1 MKKTNIII
9 IAFAALSLTG
19 CKSLYGNYERPDVK
33 TSGIV
38 RDPVDDKAALAG
50 SSDFGNLPWRS
61 VFTDPQLQT
70 LIEKALENNPD
81 LLNAALNID
90 IAEQQLRASKLAF
103 LPSVVFAPNGS
114 ISHFGTHT
122 SSTQAYT
129 LPITASWDVDLF
141 GKLRSQKKAAQ
152 MALIQSRDYKVA
164 VQTNL
169 ICNVANLYYTLL
181 MLDRQKQIVD
191 DMSGLTKNTW
201 DMMKLQME
209 FGRAR
214 STSVQSAEAAYYS
227 VQTQGAD
234 IKRQIRETENTLS
247 LLLGEPAQSIA
258 RGSLENQSLPTNFSG
273 GIGVQLLSNRA
284 DVHANEMALA
294 QCFYNIQEARSRFY
308 PALNISSTGAWTNSN
323 GLVNPGKLLLSVVGS
338 LTQPIF
344 MRGQLKAGLR
354 VAEDRYKQAYNTWQN
369 SILKAGAEVSNALVA
384 YNSADEKNKLQQQ
397 QIDVLK
403 QNVDHTQM
411 LYAQSSSSYLEVI
424 TAQQS
429 LLNAEISQVQE
440 QFTKLQA
447 IVNLYNA
454 LGGGSK

>member
-38 RDPVDDKAALAG
+38 RDPVDDKGALAG

-129 LPITASWDVDLF
+129 IPITASWDVDLF

-308 PALNISSTGAWTNSN
+308 PALNISPTGAWTNSN